1 MRKFTENLEL
11 PSNHKIGDKVT
22 LDFYDA
28 GELINCVV
36 SEVNFGEGD
45 VSYDIEIT
53 VKEHWKTEEEL
64 KTIIKA
70 VDATFVKKY

>member
-1 MRKFTENLEL
+1 MIKFTESLEL

-28 GELINCVV
+28 GKVDNCIV
-36 SEVNFGEGD
+36 SEVHFSEGS

-53 VKEHWKTEEEL
+53 VKVQDEF
-64 KTIIKA
+64 KTIIKS
-70 VDATFVKKY
+70 VDAEFVKKQ

>member
-1 MRKFTENLEL
+1 MIKFTESLEL

-28 GELINCVV
+28 GKVDNCIV
-36 SEVNFGEGD
+36 SEVHFSEGS

-53 VKEHWKTEEEL
+53 VKVQDEF
-64 KTIIKA
+64 KTIIKS
-70 VDATFVKKY
+70 VDAEFVKK